1 MTLRLEQ
8 LPDAA
13 RTQRAAEGR
22 AAFAPSPF
30 YEKLIA
36 LREVRP
42 TDFAVLSPASKLALG
57 HYEAAKRR
65 AALLAEDN
73 QGAPDVRAVL

>member
-1 MTLRLEQ
+1 MALRLEQ

-22 AAFAPSPF
+22 AAFEPSPF

-36 LREVRP
+36 MRASRP
-42 TDFAVLSPASKLALG
+42 KDFAVLSPAAKLALG

-65 AALLAEDN
+65 AELLAETD
-73 QGAPDVRAVL
+73 GPEM